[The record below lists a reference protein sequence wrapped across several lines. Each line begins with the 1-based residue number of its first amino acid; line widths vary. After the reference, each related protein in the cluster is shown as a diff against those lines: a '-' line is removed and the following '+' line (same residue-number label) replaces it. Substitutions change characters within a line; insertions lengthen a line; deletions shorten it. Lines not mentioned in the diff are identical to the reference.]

1 MRRLGGLVAALVAAV
16 MLLTGCQA
24 SLTTDIEMDRHG
36 RGEVTLTVRLD
47 RDALQTLG
55 LGEADPDG
63 IVQRFLPLLAD
74 GDWQPT
80 DASGD
85 VVQNVVRY
93 STDDEGR
100 VTMSTRKPFD
110 NVAGLDAII
119 GRPRDLRAIAGDQAA
134 IIFPSITD
142 LPGTSP
148 LINAFT
154 FRLGQGT
161 GDNPGFYF
169 FGRGGVGNL
178 GQKTCTGNRAEGV
191 PKALRDAVTL
201 QYRLKAPGGPGSTNA
216 PETPN
221 GASQW
226 TVHYADCPDMQA
238 ESGGGSSSTLA
249 NGLVLLALSGLLLL
263 IFVVRGVRRRP
274 PKLKVASPPA
284 DDVDSTGGPRG
295 GPA

>member
-1 MRRLGGLVAALVAAV
+1 MRRLGALVAALVGAV

-24 SLTTDIEMDRHG
+24 SLTTDIELDRNG
-36 RGEVTLTVRLD
+36 RGHVTLTARLD
-47 RDALQTLG
+47 RDALQALG
-55 LGEADPDG
+55 LGEADQAA
-63 IVQRFLPLLAD
+63 VVRRFLPLVAD
-74 GDWQPT
+74 GDWEPT

-85 VVQNVVRY
+85 VVENIVRY
-93 STDDEGR
+93 STDEEGA
-100 VTMSTRKPFD
+100 VTLSTRKPFD

-134 IIFPSITD
+134 IIFPSLPD
-142 LPGTSP
+142 LPNTSP

-154 FRLGQGT
+154 FRLGEAT

-178 GQKTCTGNRAEGV
+178 GQKTCTGTRTQGV
-191 PKALRDAVTL
+191 PKALRDALTL

-221 GASQW
+221 GVSQW
-226 TVHYADCPDMQA
+226 TVHYADCPDLQA

-249 NGLVLLALSGLLLL
+249 NGLVLLALSGLLLV
-263 IFVVRGVRRRP
+263 IFVVRAVRRRP
-274 PKLKVASPPA
+274 PKLQVADPPA
-284 DDVDSTGGPRG
+284 DDQGSTG
-295 GPA
+295 